1 MMLCFLITGAGGAS
15 TLSSMGAVFTDFG
28 LLGIGREA
36 PERVG
41 GGTTAPDGAAE
52 SFAGF
57 ESEESRGG
65 GLNPEGLEEFSS
77 AICELTRFEKA
88 FSQIPFD
95 EQFSTLIPHYLLDRD
110 SKRRTIKQ
118 LFTHNIVR
126 SYTLI

>member
-41 GGTTAPDGAAE
+41 GGTAPDGAAE

-57 ESEESRGG
+57 ESDESRGG

-77 AICELTRFEKA
+77 AICE
-88 FSQIPFD
+88 
-95 EQFSTLIPHYLLDRD
+95 
-110 SKRRTIKQ
+110 
-118 LFTHNIVR
+118 
-126 SYTLI
+126 